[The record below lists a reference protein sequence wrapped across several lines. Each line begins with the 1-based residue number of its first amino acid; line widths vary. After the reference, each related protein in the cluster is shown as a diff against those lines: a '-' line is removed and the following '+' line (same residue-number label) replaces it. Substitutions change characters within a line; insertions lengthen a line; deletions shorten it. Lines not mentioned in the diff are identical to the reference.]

1 MLEYL
6 IINIDDQSVVPYGD
20 MELGQQWLSE
30 FISTWGH
37 LAMTWAMLIYH
48 QFEQVTFRQTL
59 GINP

>member
-1 MLEYL
+1 MLECL

-20 MELGQQWLSE
+20 MELGKQWLSE
-30 FISTWGH
+30 FLSTWGH

-48 QFEQVTFRQTL
+48 QFEQVTFRQNL